1 MMLLLMNLPRF
12 VEFMDKKLHII
23 ETENIYVEAGQQKY
37 AHLNVISAWDDG
49 LIYQMVIRVDA
60 GPVQRFVGYSS
71 SADRNLREFGAAS
84 DHYAGLEDFLSQH
97 IRRESMYG
105 DFILRRLE
113 ESPDEIVWRYPEP
126 NDETPST
133 LKELFALKDKE
144 NIWFSSNFQPTN

>member
-60 GPVQRFVGYSS
+60 GTVQRFVGYSS
-71 SADRNLREFGAAS
+71 SADRNLREFGEAS
-84 DHYAGLEDFLSQH
+84 DDYAGLEDFLSQH

-105 DFILRRLE
+105 DFILRRLC
-113 ESPDEIVWRYPEP
+113 VL
-126 NDETPST
+126 ST
-133 LKELFALKDKE
+133 FYRPKEHGKTYH
-144 NIWFSSNFQPTN
+144 FSSNTRQKSTAG